1 MNTIKKLFLS
11 SIVCIL
17 LFSTLGTAYAEQNN
31 QETTLSFI
39 DVPKTHW
46 AYKEMM
52 YMAENKII
60 TGYGNG
66 YFGATDQITREHLA
80 AFLYRYLK
88 PQDSANNPFVD
99 ISESNFKKEIL
110 ALTARGIFSV
120 NAEKKFNPKNNITRA
135 EMATVLVK
143 TFDLKPQGNYE
154 FTDMKGHWAN
164 EYVKIL
170 AGNQI
175 TSGTGDGNFNP
186 NGFVTREQFSMFLY
200 RTIMTVTDMKN
211 NESIGWV
218 KEKEN
223 WYYYEKDGS
232 KRTEKITLDGIEY
245 DFFKDGRLFEGKKL
259 VGNEWMHYKE
269 PGKLQT
275 GWSFSGTAWSY
286 IRDGKYATG
295 VITYQGKQFEINKY
309 GEMEKGWVTLR
320 SKIKRMYPK
329 PETKFLF
336 ESKSVKDGDLLEVI
350 GKQGLWYQVKYQGE
364 IGYVRIFESV
374 VIGESPTR
382 SWDVVKEGMN
392 LSLFMTTEYKKDPEK
407 YFPPNVIKN
416 IDKRIDEDIKVLY
429 ENLDFLDKIKSTI
442 LLDNTQGWVQK
453 DGNKWSYFRKD
464 GQPAT
469 GFQVI
474 DEKKYYF
481 DDNGIMQTGW
491 IKLPT
496 GTYYFSP
503 SGVMQTGVQSIDG
516 KMYYFNEGGFLS
528 SGLRFVNEK
537 PYYFDESHEQKSG
550 WMKLEYDWYLLHPNG
565 ALQTGDFKYKDKGFS
580 FNKDGEMIKGWVT
593 LESLVK
599 KVYPEPDLNS
609 VLRAKRVNTSEL
621 IEVTGKVGSWYEV
634 MYKGEKGYVRIH
646 DAIIFDQEAKNP
658 LTLLGGKLKIFE
670 GVFDYIKSDQ
680 TLLNDTVDVLQK
692 MENSIT
698 DDANTYNN
706 IAADIDNRIS
716 SLEEKKVIVIDFQK
730 KMKDLQQKVKN
741 DWDRLTKEEMHQLIT
756 MFIADAE
763 RAGIYGEERA
773 NHFSEQILRRS
784 NEMVRFQE
792 EVLKSMTQM
801 VDFNNQIYAVI
812 MEDTQNVLKF
822 QDQFNVYLKQTTDAF
837 HELAESHKRIQQ
849 VLHDNGTFED
859 LGNIATSTIRLK
871 HSIDAAKP
879 GMEELAQVTRK
890 NVPVIAKDL
899 QALQERVPGI
909 YNDVN
914 TGLDFGNAFMDTA
927 SKVVRHKYNIPAAA
941 ANIGNIN
948 LNNALRDL
956 GGDPSRIYN
965 RANDGN
971 LSFIL
976 DITPGIG
983 TGKEIGQL
991 IKGEDLVT
999 GRKYGP
1005 EDYGW
1010 GTLAVVSGGT
1020 SRVIGK
1026 VVGKI
1031 GDLEKKGKA
1040 LEAAAKYTNAFGK
1053 IGTRNIPNMTKKEI
1067 LEKLPEGWKY
1077 TENNGFVH
1085 VRDANDTIRMRID
1098 PPDKVTK
1105 YDHVHLYD
1113 ENKNPLDLNGN
1124 IVDAKSPDAHIPYK
1138 M

>member
-1 MNTIKKLFLS
+1 MKKVIGLIVTLF
-11 SIVCIL
+11 L
-17 LFSTLGTAYAEQNN
+17 LFSTYAPTFTE
-31 QETTLSFI
+31 
-39 DVPKTHW
+39 
-46 AYKEMM
+46 A
-52 YMAENKII
+52 AEVLNK
-60 TGYGNG
+60 
-66 YFGATDQITREHLA
+66 
-80 AFLYRYLK
+80 
-88 PQDSANNPFVD
+88 V
-99 ISESNFKKEIL
+99 
-110 ALTARGIFSV
+110 
-120 NAEKKFNPKNNITRA
+120 
-135 EMATVLVK
+135 
-143 TFDLKPQGNYE
+143 
-154 FTDMKGHWAN
+154 
-164 EYVKIL
+164 
-170 AGNQI
+170 
-175 TSGTGDGNFNP
+175 
-186 NGFVTREQFSMFLY
+186 
-200 RTIMTVTDMKN
+200 
-211 NESIGWV
+211 GWV

-336 ESKSVKDGDLLEVI
+336 ESKPVKDGDLLEVI

-374 VIGESPTR
+374 VMGENPTR
-382 SWDVVKEGMN
+382 SWDVVKEGT
-392 LSLFMTTEYKKDPEK
+392 SLTRFILTEYKKDPEK

-416 IDKRIDEDIKVLY
+416 QEKELHELT
-429 ENLDFLDKIKSTI
+429 ENVNNVYYDFQQLKSM
-442 LLDNTQGWVQK
+442 LLFDNAKGWVQEEGK
-453 DGNKWSYFRKD
+453 WTYYLKNGSRVTGLQTIDNK
-464 GQPAT
+464 Q
-469 GFQVI
+469 
-474 DEKKYYF
+474 YYF
-481 DDNGIMQTGW
+481 GPDGFMQTGW
-491 IKLPT
+491 IDIGGAK
-496 GTYYFSP
+496 YYANK
-503 SGVMQTGVQSIDG
+503 SGALQKGIQYIDG
-516 KMYYFNEGGFLS
+516 TMHYFDKSGILS
-528 SGLRFVNEK
+528 RGMQQVDGK
-537 PYYFDESHEQKSG
+537 PYYFSYESEPKSG

-565 ALQTGDFKYKDKGFS
+565 ALQTGDFTYKDKVFS
-580 FNKDGEMIKGWVT
+580 FNKDGEMIKGWIT

-599 KVYPEPDLNS
+599 KVYPEPDLKK
-609 VLRAKRVNTSEL
+609 VLRAKHVNTGEL

-634 MYKGEKGYVRIH
+634 KYKGEKGYVRIH
-646 DAIIFDQEAKNP
+646 DAIIFDQEAKTP
-658 LTLLGGKLKIFE
+658 LSLLDGKLKIFE
-670 GVFDYIKSDQ
+670 GVFNYIKSDEP
-680 TLLNDTVDVLQK
+680 LLNNTLKTLQDLENSTIDSIELMNNVARDAEDAKRDLEEQKKQILEFDQK
-692 MENSIT
+692 M
-698 DDANTYNN
+698 
-706 IAADIDNRIS
+706 
-716 SLEEKKVIVIDFQK
+716 KV
-730 KMKDLQQKVKN
+730 LQQKIKN
-741 DWDRLTKEEMHQLIT
+741 DWDRLTKEEMHQLFT

-763 RAGIYGEERA
+763 RVGIYTEE
-773 NHFSEQILRRS
+773 QLLRGS
-784 NEMVRFQE
+784 HEMVRFLE
-792 EVLKSMTQM
+792 EVSKSLTQM
-801 VDFNNQIYAVI
+801 VEFNNQIYAVI

-879 GMEELAQVTRK
+879 GMEELVQVTRK

-909 YNDVN
+909 YTDVN
-914 TGLDFGNAFMDTA
+914 TGLDFGNAFMDTT
-927 SKVVRHKYNIPAAA
+927 SKVVRHKYNIPSAA

-965 RANDGN
+965 REDDQDLA
-971 LSFIL
+971 FIL
-976 DITPGIG
+976 GISPGFG
-983 TGKEIGQL
+983 TGIEIAQL

-1020 SRVIGK
+1020 TRVVGK

-1040 LEAAAKYTNAFGK
+1040 LEAAAKYKPKTIEINNPVLDNIRTGSALKIDELHAFN
-1053 IGTRNIPNMTKKEI
+1053 NIIDNYVSYASKFDLVGGDGVKRQ
-1067 LEKLPEGWKY
+1067 LYQVEGS
-1077 TENNGFVH
+1077 
-1085 VRDANDTIRMRID
+1085 
-1098 PPDKVTK
+1098 
-1105 YDHVHLYD
+1105 
-1113 ENKNPLDLNGN
+1113 LNGKKGVFEW
-1124 IVDAKSPDAHIPYK
+1124 IVDPDPKKGVTHRRFIEGVGVTGKPNARK
-1138 M
+1138 K